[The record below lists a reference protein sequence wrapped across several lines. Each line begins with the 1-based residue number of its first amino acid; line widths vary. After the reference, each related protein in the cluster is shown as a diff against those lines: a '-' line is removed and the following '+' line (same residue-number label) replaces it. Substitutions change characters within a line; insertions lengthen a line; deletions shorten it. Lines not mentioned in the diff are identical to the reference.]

1 MIYFFTYSQSISF
14 RHPCPIHEGEKA
26 FSMLKDVFP
35 VRTGL
40 LPFLLACITGMSLTG
55 CTPEEGSPTSNIPI
69 STDLLPYMEE
79 LGYDQREDPDRIVV
93 SRNGVDLWSD
103 RKNCFRY
110 CVIAYVGPRGLDG
123 EVAEQFREAYL
134 ASREALM
141 ADNRAVLGLP
151 APKSEAPS
159 RN

>member
-1 MIYFFTYSQSISF
+1 
-14 RHPCPIHEGEKA
+14 
-26 FSMLKDVFP
+26 MLKQLHAI
-35 VRTGL
+35 RTPCLMFIGTCIASL
-40 LPFLLACITGMSLTG
+40 SLAG

-79 LGYDQREDPDRIVV
+79 RGFDQREDPDRIVV

-123 EVAEQFREAYL
+123 EVSEHFRKAYL
-134 ASREALM
+134 ASRDALM
-141 ADNRAVLGLP
+141 ADNRTLLGLP

-159 RN
+159 SN